1 VARGNLIV
9 AHHAFSSGESLARTL
24 ASDVA
29 AALTRRLAA
38 HGAAGL
44 VVSGGRTPAAFLG
57 ELATRDLDWSKV
69 SVTLA
74 DERCVPA
81 DDPASNLRLVRAA
94 FAHAPASAATLI
106 DVDATAPDAAAR
118 WDAALARIPRPFAA
132 VILGMGDDG
141 HFASL
146 FPGMPGLAAALDL
159 TNTTSVVEGIAPT
172 EPRARLS
179 LTLPTLLD
187 TDLLALHVTG
197 DSKLAT
203 LQRASC
209 PGSALEMPVRALLE
223 QRRVPLQIYHAP

>member
-1 VARGNLIV
+1 V
-9 AHHAFSSGESLARTL
+9 AHHAFSSGESLARNL
-24 ASDVA
+24 ANDVA

-69 SVTLA
+69 IVTLA
-74 DERCVPA
+74 DERCVPS
-81 DDPASNLRLVRAA
+81 DDPASNLRFVREA
-94 FAHAPASAATLI
+94 FANAPASAAALI
-106 DVDATAPDAAAR
+106 DIDAATTNAAAR
-118 WDAALARIPRPFAA
+118 WNAALLRIPRPFAA
-132 VILGMGDDG
+132 VVLGMGDDG

-146 FPGMPGLAAALDL
+146 FPASPGLAAALDL
-159 TNTTSVVEGIAPT
+159 TNTTNVVEGIAPT

-223 QRRVPLQIYHAP
+223 QRRVPLEIYHAP

>member
-1 VARGNLIV
+1 V
-9 AHHAFSSGESLARTL
+9 AHHAFPSGESLARNL
-24 ASDVA
+24 ANDVA
-29 AALTRRLAA
+29 AALTRRLVS

-69 SVTLA
+69 FVTLA
-74 DERCVPA
+74 DERCVPP
-81 DDPASNLRLVRAA
+81 DDPASNLRFVRAA
-94 FAHAPASAATLI
+94 FADTPASAAALI
-106 DVDATAPDAAAR
+106 DIDAAATNAAAR
-118 WDAALARIPRPFAA
+118 WNAALLRIPRPFAA

-146 FPGMPGLAAALDL
+146 FPGSPGLAAALDL

-223 QRRVPLQIYHAP
+223 QRRVPLEIYHAP

>member
-1 VARGNLIV
+1 V
-9 AHHAFSSGESLARTL
+9 AHHAFASGESLARNL
-24 ASDVA
+24 ANDVT
-29 AALTRRLAA
+29 AALARRLAT
-38 HGAAGL
+38 HDAAGL
-44 VVSGGRTPAAFLG
+44 VVSGGRTPAAFLR
-57 ELATRDLDWSKV
+57 ELATRDLDWRKV
-69 SVTLA
+69 RVTLA

-81 DDPASNLRLVRAA
+81 DDDASNLRFVREA
-94 FAHAPASAATLI
+94 FAHAPASAATLV

-118 WDAALARIPRPFAA
+118 WDAAIARIPRPFAA

-159 TNTTSVVEGIAPT
+159 SNTTNVVEGAAPT

-197 DSKLAT
+197 DSKLEA
-203 LQRASC
+203 LRRASC

-223 QRRVPLQIYHAP
+223 QRRVPLAIYHAA

>member
-1 VARGNLIV
+1 M
-9 AHHAFSSGESLARTL
+9 AHHAFSSGDSLARNL
-24 ASDVA
+24 ANDVA
-29 AALTRRLAA
+29 AALTRRLVA

-44 VVSGGRTPAAFLG
+44 VVSGGRTPAAFLR

-69 SVTLA
+69 CVTLA

-81 DDPASNLRLVRAA
+81 DDPASNLRFVRDA
-94 FAHAPASAATLI
+94 FANTPASAAALI
-106 DVDATAPDAAAR
+106 DIDATTTDAAAR
-118 WDAALARIPRPFAA
+118 WNAALAGIPRPFAA

-159 TNTTSVVEGIAPT
+159 STTTNVVEGVAPT
-172 EPRARLS
+172 EPKARLS

-223 QRRVPLQIYHAP
+223 QRRIPLEIYHAP

>member
-1 VARGNLIV
+1 V
-9 AHHAFSSGESLARTL
+9 AHHAFSSGESLARNL
-24 ASDVA
+24 ANDVA
-29 AALTRRLAA
+29 AALARRLETD
-38 HGAAGL
+38 GAAGL

-69 SVTLA
+69 HVTLA

-81 DDPASNLRLVRAA
+81 DHPASNLRFVREA
-94 FAHAPASAATLI
+94 FAQTPASAATLLDI
-106 DVDATAPDAAAR
+106 DATAADAAPR
-118 WDAALARIPRPFAA
+118 WNAALARMPRPFAA

-146 FPGMPGLAAALDL
+146 FPGMPGLAAALDPGNP
-159 TNTTSVVEGIAPT
+159 TDVVTGVAPT

-197 DSKLAT
+197 NAKLAT

-223 QRRVPLQIYHAP
+223 QRRVPLEIYHAP

>member
-1 VARGNLIV
+1 VARGDLTV
-9 AHHAFSSGESLARTL
+9 THHAFSSGESLARNL
-24 ASDVA
+24 ANDVA
-29 AALTRRLAA
+29 AALTRQLAA

-69 SVTLA
+69 CVTLT

-81 DDPASNLRLVRAA
+81 DDPASNLRFVREA

-106 DVDATAPDAAAR
+106 DIDATATDAAAR
-118 WDAALARIPRPFAA
+118 WNAALARIQRPFAA

-146 FPGMPGLAAALDL
+146 FPGMPGLAAALDPA
-159 TNTTSVVEGIAPT
+159 NTTNVVVGVAPT
-172 EPRARLS
+172 QPRSRLS

-187 TDLLALHVTG
+187 TDLLVLHITG
-197 DSKLAT
+197 DAKLET
-203 LQRASC
+203 LRRASC

>member
-1 VARGNLIV
+1 VS
-9 AHHAFSSGESLARTL
+9 HHAYSSGASLARNL
-24 ASDVA
+24 ANDVA

-44 VVSGGRTPAAFLG
+44 VVSGGRTPAAFLR

-69 SVTLA
+69 CVTLA
-74 DERCVPA
+74 DERCVPQ
-81 DDPASNLRLVRAA
+81 DDAASNLRLVRDA

-106 DVDATAPDAAAR
+106 DVDATAADAAERWNDAIAR
-118 WDAALARIPRPFAA
+118 MPRPFAA

-159 TNTTSVVEGIAPT
+159 ANTTNVVDGVAPT
-172 EPRARLS
+172 EPKARLS

-203 LQRASC
+203 LRSASC

-223 QRRVPLQIYHAP
+223 QRRVRLEIYHAP

>member
-1 VARGNLIV
+1 V
-9 AHHAFSSGESLARTL
+9 AHHAFSSGASLARNL
-24 ASDVA
+24 ANDVA

-57 ELATRDLDWSKV
+57 ELAMRDLDWSNV
-69 SVTLA
+69 CVTLA

-81 DDPASNLRLVRAA
+81 DDPASNLRFVRDA
-94 FAHAPASAATLI
+94 FASTPASAAALI
-106 DVDATAPDAAAR
+106 EIDATTTDAAAR
-118 WDAALARIPRPFAA
+118 WNAALAGIPRPFAA

-146 FPGMPGLAAALDL
+146 FPDMPGLASALDL
-159 TNTTSVVEGIAPT
+159 STTTDVVEGIAPT
-172 EPRARLS
+172 EPKARLS

-187 TDLLALHVTG
+187 TDLLVLHVTG

-203 LQRASC
+203 LRRASC
-209 PGSALEMPVRALLE
+209 PGSALEMPVRALLD
-223 QRRVPLQIYHAP
+223 QRRVPLEIYHAP

>member
-1 VARGNLIV
+1 M
-9 AHHAFSSGESLARTL
+9 AHHAFSSGASLARNL
-24 ASDVA
+24 ANDVA

-57 ELATRDLDWSKV
+57 ELAMRDLDWSNV
-69 SVTLA
+69 CVTLA

-81 DDPASNLRLVRAA
+81 DDPASNLRFVRDA
-94 FAHAPASAATLI
+94 FASTPASAAALI
-106 DVDATAPDAAAR
+106 EIDATTTDAAAR
-118 WDAALARIPRPFAA
+118 WNAALAGIPRPFAA

-146 FPGMPGLAAALDL
+146 FPDMPGLASALDL
-159 TNTTSVVEGIAPT
+159 STTTDVVEGIAPT
-172 EPRARLS
+172 EPKARLS

-187 TDLLALHVTG
+187 TDLLVLHVTG

-203 LQRASC
+203 LRRASC
-209 PGSALEMPVRALLE
+209 PGSALEMPVRALLD
-223 QRRVPLQIYHAP
+223 QRRVPLEIYHAP